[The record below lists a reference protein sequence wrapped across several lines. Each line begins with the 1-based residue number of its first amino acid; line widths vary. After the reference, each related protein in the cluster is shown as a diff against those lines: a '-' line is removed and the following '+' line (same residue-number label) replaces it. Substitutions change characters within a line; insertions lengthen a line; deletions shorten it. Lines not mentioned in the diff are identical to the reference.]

1 MMLIHAYLFW
11 SCFVCVY
18 SNLSQ
23 LTERAQEP
31 TSICKHTIQMNYLET
46 LIHRKQTIWGQKNTI
61 WIRREHRTVA

>member
-1 MMLIHAYLFW
+1 MMLIHVYLFW

-23 LTERAQEP
+23 LTEIAQEP

-46 LIHRKQTIWGQKNTI
+46 LIHRKQTIWG
-61 WIRREHRTVA
+61 